1 MCGGEPA
8 QMRMMMCI
16 VQQNEGMG
24 MKGEVVVPDNDVLM
38 TTLACQRLM
47 YLYLLKCNVSH
58 LDYTTRRM

>member
-24 MKGEVVVPDNDVLM
+24 MKGEVVVPDNDVLL
-38 TTLACQRLM
+38 TTLARQRLM
-47 YLYLLKCNVSH
+47 YLYLLKRNVSH